1 MAEEKN
7 KSIRELRQKQRRMK
21 AKQEQAEFMT
31 IKNAEQLARKFG
43 APASEIAALKKAR
56 DVSGMEKL
64 ARQYISMGTER
75 SGPPELLED
84 YEFLLRD
91 PTKFPL
97 KRKPSREKGIG
108 RVTTGKGATGKPKMM
123 KGGMYKG
130 KSHSYAAGGMVKELK
145 M

>member
-91 PTKFPL
+91 PTSFP
-97 KRKPSREKGIG
+97 KRKSMNKGG
-108 RVTTGKGATGKPKMM
+108 YGGMSMKKPEMM

-130 KSHSYAAGGMVKELK
+130 KKHMYAAGGLVKEIK